1 VSYLIPRR
9 RIGPDP
15 QPTDLWGPV
24 SKPEAMNRGQSASPR
39 TKADCAD
46 ELVDLAIALSVD
58 SPAYLALHTAFDSA

>member
-1 VSYLIPRR
+1 MPHLIPGQRT
-9 RIGPDP
+9 GPDP

-46 ELVDLAIALSVD
+46 ELVDLAIALSID
-58 SPAYLALHTAFDSA
+58 GPAYLALHSTFDPA